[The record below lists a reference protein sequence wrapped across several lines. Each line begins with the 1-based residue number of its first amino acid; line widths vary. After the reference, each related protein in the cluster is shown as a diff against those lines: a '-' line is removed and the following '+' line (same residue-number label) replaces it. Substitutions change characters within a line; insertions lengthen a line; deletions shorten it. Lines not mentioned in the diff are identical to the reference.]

1 MRSGVLG
8 QDLDQSAIDAVKKI
22 NLGRGKSIKIV
33 KIFGQDLRRV
43 EKIISR
49 SVSEDLR
56 EVIDDVGHNS
66 DLFLG
71 EVRGTRDDRR
81 LTVD

>member
-1 MRSGVLG
+1 VLG
-8 QDLDQSAIDAVKKI
+8 LDLDQSAIDAVKKV

>member
-1 MRSGVLG
+1 VLG
-8 QDLDQSAIDAVKKI
+8 LDLDQSAIDAVKKV

-33 KIFGQDLRRV
+33 KIFGQDLWRV
-43 EKIISR
+43 EKNISR

>member
-8 QDLDQSAIDAVKKI
+8 LDLDQSAIDAVKKV

-33 KIFGQDLRRV
+33 KIFGQDLWRV
-43 EKIISR
+43 EKNISR

-71 EVRGTRDDRR
+71 RGKRDRTID
-81 LTVD
+81 D

>member
-1 MRSGVLG
+1 VLG
-8 QDLDQSAIDAVKKI
+8 LDLDQSAIDAVKKV

-71 EVRGTRDDRR
+71 EVREQETIDG
-81 LTVD
+81 